1 MAKAKNNGGD
11 IFVDLDPNNKSN
23 AVEDVV
29 AEVVSTET
37 SETKKDDNIEITET
51 KPKTRKGRTN
61 KINDKAEETLS
72 SKSTESETINLGDLK
87 QEQKKETV
95 TIDFMNQSE
104 SEEFIAKK
112 TKTSKLTSDLEE
124 KVNGQSEDRKS
135 EFEGKTTDEI
145 RDQILKEEEAKSN
158 SFKPSDY
165 EEIASMVV
173 NVIDMLLSSLL
184 KWWAKDT
191 SDTAYSLNAKKKQ
204 TVSYQLT
211 LILIKHQK
219 KWSIEFMFILT
230 LIAVYSGPVLAA
242 NRHRKQVKEKEG
254 RTKGKPQKH

>member
-1 MAKAKNNGGD
+1 MAKGKSNSED
-11 IFVDLDPNNKSN
+11 IFVDLDPNNKQNN
-23 AVEDVV
+23 AEEVDAVV
-29 AEVVSTET
+29 IS
-37 SETKKDDNIEITET
+37 SEPIENKKDEKIEVTEP
-51 KPKTRKGRTN
+51 KPKTRKGKTR
-61 KINDKAEETLS
+61 INDKNEETTS
-72 SKSTESETINLGDLK
+72 SKTSEPETINLGDLK

-124 KVNGQSEDRKS
+124 KLNGQANDKKS
-135 EFEGKTTDEI
+135 DFEGKTTDEI
-145 RDQILKEEEAKSN
+145 RDQILKEEEEKSN

-230 LIAVYSGPVLAA
+230 IIAVYSGPVLAA
-242 NRHRKQVKEKEG
+242 NRHRKQVKEKEARG
-254 RTKGKPQKH
+254 KGKPQKH